1 MNKYGKRMFAM
12 VDANQNIGSPRKHCK
27 ALPTVKYTS
36 AAWEK
41 RNIRVSKFTLTN
53 STFDYR

>member
-27 ALPTVKYTS
+27 ALPTSNTPQLHGKKETL
-36 AAWEK
+36 EF
-41 RNIRVSKFTLTN
+41 RNLH
-53 STFDYR
+53 

>member
-12 VDANQNIGSPRKHCK
+12 VDANQNVGSPRKHCQ
-27 ALPTVKYTS
+27 ALPTSNTS
-36 AAWEK
+36 AAWKK